1 MASRLTNNRIIGSNI
16 LNLVGGGEMI
26 VILIAAIVAL
36 PIAWGLKKLDDY
48 INGYEVVFEMEDED
62 KADR

>member
-1 MASRLTNNRIIGSNI
+1 
-16 LNLVGGGEMI
+16 MI